1 MTTALHWPALAVCVT
16 SPGQVIMH
24 PAPDV
29 LLTVT
34 VKLQETILLD
44 ESVAEQLTGLVPTL
58 KLAPDGGKHVVFTQL
73 PVVVGAG

>member
-1 MTTALHWPALAVCVT
+1 
-16 SPGQVIMH
+16 MH

-44 ESVAEQLTGLVPTL
+44 ESVAVQLTGLVPTL
-58 KLAPDGGKHVVFTQL
+58 KLAPDGGKHVVLTQL
-73 PVVVGAG
+73 PVVVGSA